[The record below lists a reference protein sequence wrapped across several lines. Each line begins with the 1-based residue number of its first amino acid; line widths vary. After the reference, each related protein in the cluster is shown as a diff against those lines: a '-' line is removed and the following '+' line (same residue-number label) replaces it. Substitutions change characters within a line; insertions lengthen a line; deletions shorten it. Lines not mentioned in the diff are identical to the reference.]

1 MSVKGIIERIQH
13 DATAEAEQIKQKYIG
28 EVKKLEEEFEK
39 KKEKLLAAATE
50 KAKIERKR
58 AYQQAIDHQKSVLA
72 QKLLAHKQKL
82 LEQFYDSVR
91 KEIENFEPNRYR
103 EYFADILAKLG
114 ENSGKI
120 IVAKDADI
128 LNDEFIAIAS
138 GKIKQKTGV
147 EPNFEL
153 VKSDDNFRGFILDI
167 GKIRYDV
174 TIDAVLAQIRE
185 NSEEKVISE
194 LFG

>member
-1 MSVKGIIERIQH
+1 MSVKGIIERIKH

-28 EVKKLEEEFEK
+28 EVKKLEEEFENK
-39 KKEKLLAAATE
+39 KKKILADTEE
-50 KAKIERKR
+50 KAKTERKR
-58 AYQQAIDHQKSVLA
+58 SYQRAIDHQKSVLA
-72 QKLLAHKQKL
+72 QKMLAHKQKL
-82 LEQFYDSVR
+82 LEQFYDKVR
-91 KEIENFEPNRYR
+91 EKIENFETARYR

-114 ENSGKI
+114 EKSGKI
-120 IVAKDADI
+120 FVARDTDI

-147 EPNFEL
+147 EPKFEL